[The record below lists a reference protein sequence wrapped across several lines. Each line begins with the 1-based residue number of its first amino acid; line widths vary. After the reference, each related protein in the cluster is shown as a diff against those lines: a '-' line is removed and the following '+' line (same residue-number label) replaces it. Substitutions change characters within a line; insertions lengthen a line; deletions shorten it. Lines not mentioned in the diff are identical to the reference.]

1 MKCEYCTSE
10 PLRTCLKCGCL
21 FCRNHGEIRAINRQS
36 GQPFMNSQ
44 CMKCAEATRGQFSSV
59 GTVFLVIAGL
69 LTIVGAAIAAGTR
82 VYAVGAIFLS
92 QGIVFGALGLMFR
105 LKYGQS
111 QPRSY

>member
-1 MKCEYCTSE
+1 MKCEYCTAE
-10 PLRTCLKCGCL
+10 PVRSCLKCGCL
-21 FCRNHGEIRAINRQS
+21 FCRIHGEIRALNRQS
-36 GQPFMNSQ
+36 GQPYMNSQ

-69 LTIVGAAIAAGTR
+69 LTIIGAAIAAGTG